1 MSTNLVTAAKARAAA
16 IGATLTAL
24 AAAWAVASVAL
35 NDGKIQGG
43 EVATLLT
50 TAVTLV
56 GTVYAVWRTPNTPKS
71 V

>member
-1 MSTNLVTAAKARAAA
+1 MIPNSTTAAKARAAA

-24 AAAWAVASVAL
+24 ATAWAVVSVAL

-43 EVATLLT
+43 EVSLLVT

-56 GTVYAVWRTPNTPKS
+56 GTIYAVWKTPNQVK
-71 V
+71 